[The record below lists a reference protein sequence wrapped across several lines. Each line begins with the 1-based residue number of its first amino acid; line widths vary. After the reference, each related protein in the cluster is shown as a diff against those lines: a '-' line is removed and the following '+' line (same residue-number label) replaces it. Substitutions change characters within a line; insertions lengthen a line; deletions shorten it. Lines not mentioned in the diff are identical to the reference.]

1 MCETHTS
8 ECPDDHMSEV
18 QLGSLKSVAR
28 GTWEPVMVV
37 VPTFSQAQYPYEPV
51 ITAVITR
58 VVVTFTPPMTDRVH
72 SEGDVP

>member
-1 MCETHTS
+1 
-8 ECPDDHMSEV
+8 
-18 QLGSLKSVAR
+18 
-28 GTWEPVMVV
+28 TWEPVMVV